1 MWFTRFKQAFLTILL
16 PYLLAILIQGIS
28 RLYLFLAYAPD
39 TIYSLYANDIM
50 KMFMVGSRFDI
61 RVASIVYAPLILL
74 AIILSFSK
82 PLFAVWQRIC
92 LFLVTFITLLIGM
105 LAVMNVYYYMT
116 YERAIDIFIFGLF
129 DDDTKAVLITLWQD
143 YPVITG
149 VAIFAVCLYAIYRV
163 YRWWQSKCA
172 QFTYRHQPTW
182 FALLTVLAV
191 LGATF
196 VGIRGSVGTFPLRQ
210 SDSQV
215 SDVKLL
221 NMLTPSAGM
230 ALDWAYKDYK
240 HNSHFDDATDDAGR
254 QILSQFFAKPVEPS
268 LSVFKARTDHNVAA
282 ENRPPHVVF
291 AIMESLGEHLFTFD
305 SPQRD
310 VFGKLRPHWQQD
322 ILFTRFVSEGDGT
335 IDSLSRLL
343 IHSPMSNI
351 SQSTA
356 QNVDFTSNMLK
367 PYLAKGYKV
376 IFVTSGNGSWR
387 NLNQF
392 LPHLGVSEFVEQNAL
407 QKHYP
412 EAKASTWGIADEYMF
427 RYIEQRLQQA
437 DEKGEHVL
445 IIALSTTHHPPYKV
459 PDDYTAPDFS
469 FTAQEQARLANL
481 TNAGSLEKIFGT
493 LRYTTDQLGQFID
506 YVKQTSLKN
515 HTIVAITG
523 DHNIRGIG
531 YPDPTEMVLGHA
543 VPFYLYIPQAYKTN
557 VVYDPQRV
565 GSHKDIWPTLYAL
578 SLSDAEY
585 YQTGCNLLAKTLN
598 EAWCFAYNPEVIFDQ
613 KGAYSR
619 ESFRAWQSD
628 ETSDLLL
635 SSSQPLTE
643 EQRQLAERYWAIT
656 PLLKWQLNR
665 QVHGGE

>member
-1 MWFTRFKQAFLTILL
+1 MWFIRFKQAFLTILL
-16 PYLLAILIQGIS
+16 PYVLAILIQGIS
-28 RLYLFLAYAPD
+28 RFYLFYAYAPD
-39 TIYSLYANDIM
+39 SIYGVYVNDIM

-61 RVASIVYAPLILL
+61 RVASIVYAPLVLL
-74 AIILSFSK
+74 AIVLSSSER
-82 PLFAVWQRIC
+82 LFAFWQRIC
-92 LFLVTFITLLIGM
+92 LFFVMLITTLIGA

-149 VAIFAVCLYAIYRV
+149 VAIFVACLYLIYRL
-163 YRWWQSKCA
+163 YRWWQAKCA
-172 QFTYRHQPTW
+172 QFVYRKQPLW
-182 FALLTVLAV
+182 FALITILVV

-215 SDVKLL
+215 SEVKLL

-240 HNSHFDDATDDAGR
+240 RNSHFDDATDDAGR
-254 QILSQFFAKPVEPS
+254 EILSQFFAKPTEPS
-268 LSVFKARTDHNVAA
+268 LSAFKAKTAHNVVA
-282 ENRPPHVVF
+282 ENRPPHVIF
-291 AIMESLGEHLFTFD
+291 AIMESLGEHLFSFD

-310 VFGKLRPHWQQD
+310 LFGKLRPHWQQD
-322 ILFTRFVSEGDGT
+322 ILFKRFVSEGDGT

-392 LPHLGVSEFVEQNAL
+392 LPHLGVTEFVEQNAL
-407 QKHYP
+407 QHRYP

-427 RYIEQRLQQA
+427 RYIEQRLDEA

-445 IIALSTTHHPPYKV
+445 ILALSTTHHPPYKV
-459 PDDYTAPDFS
+459 PDDYTAPKFS
-469 FTAQEQARLANL
+469 FTEQEQTRLANL
-481 TNAGSLEKIFGT
+481 SNAGSLDKIFGT
-493 LRYTTDQLGQFID
+493 LRYTADQLGEFID
-506 YVKQTSLKN
+506 YVKQSQLKS
-515 HTIVAITG
+515 HTIIAITG

-531 YPDPTEMVLGHA
+531 YPDPAEMVLGHA
-543 VPFYLYIPQAYKTN
+543 VPFYLYVPEDYKTQT
-557 VVYDPQRV
+557 VYDPQRV
-565 GSHKDIWPTLYAL
+565 GSHKDIWPTLYSL
-578 SLSDAEY
+578 SLSDADY
-585 YQTGCNLLAKTLN
+585 YQTGCNLLAGTLDKT
-598 EAWCFAYNPEVIFDQ
+598 WCFAYNPEVIFDQ
-613 KGAYSR
+613 NGAYSR
-619 ESFRAWQSD
+619 ESFRAWKSNRSD
-628 ETSDLLL
+628 DLLL
-635 SSSQPLTE
+635 DSSHPLTE
-643 EQRQLAERYWAIT
+643 EQRQLADRYWQIT

-665 QVHGGE
+665 QVYGGE